1 MLAADRELLF
11 AKLRME
17 AATIRTTEL
26 HTIVGR
32 FGLLAG
38 TSSLLGGFAFAGI
51 VEFEFADVERAEKTT
66 SVFIANP
73 EVAETVF
80 YISAAVTLIL
90 SLYVL
95 AVSGLAS
102 YAGYRLAV
110 QSGLVSAAEHSEDVQ
125 RLQIVLLS
133 ATFASA
139 GAYIGI
145 IVAAMAVVACKA
157 PSETVPIVFSCFALI
172 VIPLVWVMV
181 KLRGIKM
188 GKGSTEVGG
197 RRGTLMTVGKG
208 ASTREIDVTD
218 LAALQSTHD
227 DFPDDVEPGYVPPQ
241 PKEAAPLAANGAK
254 TAADERSALLSRGD
268 QKPLVRA
275 RDFLP
280 GGRSSSR

>member
-172 VIPLVWVMV
+172 VIPLIWTAV

-241 PKEAAPLAANGAK
+241 PKEAAPSAANGAK
-254 TAADERSALLSRGD
+254 PAADERSALLS

>member
-157 PSETVPIVFSCFALI
+157 PSETVPVVFSCFALI
-172 VIPLVWVMV
+172 VIPLV
-181 KLRGIKM
+181 
-188 GKGSTEVGG
+188 
-197 RRGTLMTVGKG
+197 
-208 ASTREIDVTD
+208 
-218 LAALQSTHD
+218 
-227 DFPDDVEPGYVPPQ
+227 
-241 PKEAAPLAANGAK
+241 
-254 TAADERSALLSRGD
+254 
-268 QKPLVRA
+268 
-275 RDFLP
+275 
-280 GGRSSSR
+280 